1 MASFS
6 SSSSKERVEM
16 ASVSRHG
23 KVKAVQVD
31 LEEEY
36 RPDEEPLLAEVPIN
50 DFMRNQRPT
59 KKRSPMHRP
68 TILHQ
73 AEQRKA
79 HVIDSEPAAPTH
91 VEPTRADDC
100 EEPAAP
106 THVEPTRAD
115 DCEEPAAP
123 THVEPTRADDCEE
136 PAALTHM
143 EPTQK
148 PACVKASVC

>member
-6 SSSSKERVEM
+6 SSPSRERVEM

-23 KVKAVQVD
+23 KVKAVLVD
-31 LEEEY
+31 LDEEY

-50 DFMRNQRPT
+50 DFVRIQPT
-59 KKRSPMHRP
+59 KKRSPKLRP

-73 AEQRKA
+73 AEQPKA
-79 HVIDSEPAAPTH
+79 HVIDS
-91 VEPTRADDC
+91 
-100 EEPAAP
+100 
-106 THVEPTRAD
+106 
-115 DCEEPAAP
+115 EPAAP